1 MSSQLSKLHLED
13 VLPHRKQGGFSFFLH
28 IFCLRKSPQKSFH
41 EDSMQVAPCKQTSFL
56 VETTQL
62 WAIDAVQQ
70 ESKRIYPPEELT
82 YLPSQKKSHRF
93 LESMMI
99 FATSLEGISPLG
111 GAYRGGH
118 HWSLCFP
125 QLSQGHRY

>member
-1 MSSQLSKLHLED
+1 
-13 VLPHRKQGGFSFFLH
+13 
-28 IFCLRKSPQKSFH
+28 
-41 EDSMQVAPCKQTSFL
+41 MQVAPCKQTSFL

-82 YLPSQKKSHRF
+82 YLPSPKKSHRF

-99 FATSLEGISPLG
+99 STQLPWRVYHLFVGRTEVGTIGLCASRSCRKVIGIELIPEVPG
-111 GAYRGGH
+111 
-118 HWSLCFP
+118 C
-125 QLSQGHRY
+125 